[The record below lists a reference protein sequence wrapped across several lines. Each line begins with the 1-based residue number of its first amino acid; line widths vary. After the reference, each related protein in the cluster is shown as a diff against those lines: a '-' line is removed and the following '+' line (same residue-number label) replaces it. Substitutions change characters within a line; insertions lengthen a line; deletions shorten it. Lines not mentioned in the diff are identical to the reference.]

1 MLIGDRFTSAP
12 ATAPGDLA
20 AWLPAGGSALAASP
34 SGSALCARRA
44 GAATGATTAQHRVE
58 ESLVKIAP
66 GEKFSCFAFSRC
78 SAADDLPEELVL
90 GPGVVARRDLGIA
103 VGEHWPAWLG
113 SLTMNELKAIGLTFF
128 ATAASSRPEV
138 LDAENQALTRALD
151 YIWYGLLLQGVPSH
165 MEGFT
170 MTGAYVDGEIQVRL
184 FGHIRDYEPT
194 YDMPEFVPDVAA
206 LQRAAALG
214 EQLRRIDVPKAPD
227 WGRLRRGLRSLFR
240 GLREK
245 DGGERLHA
253 FVRALEA
260 LLKPDIGNTRNQ
272 FAHRAQ
278 TFARASAE
286 TRETLLQIFDIRSHV
301 EHVHLAIDALSGSEP
316 DRIAL
321 ANRRTRQVDALVRS
335 ALTRVLETDVLL
347 DVFRTDPTID
357 QFWAMTDAQRVAMWG
372 PRVDITAIA

>member
-1 MLIGDRFTSAP
+1 
-12 ATAPGDLA
+12 
-20 AWLPAGGSALAASP
+20 
-34 SGSALCARRA
+34 
-44 GAATGATTAQHRVE
+44 
-58 ESLVKIAP
+58 
-66 GEKFSCFAFSRC
+66 
-78 SAADDLPEELVL
+78 VL
-90 GPGVVARRDLGIA
+90 GTGVVVRRDLGIG

-113 SLTMNELKAIGLTFF
+113 SLTMDELKEISLAFF
-128 ATAASSRPEV
+128 ATAGSTRPVV

-170 MTGAYVDGEIQVRL
+170 MTGANIGGEIQVRQ
-184 FGHIRDYEPT
+184 FGRIRDYEPT
-194 YDMPEFVPDVAA
+194 YDMPEFLPGLAA

-214 EQLRRIDVPKAPD
+214 ERLRRIDVPKSPD

-301 EHVHLAIDALSGSEP
+301 EHVHPAIDALSGKEL

-321 ANRRTRQVDALVRS
+321 ANRRTRQVDTLVRS
-335 ALTRVLETDVLL
+335 ALTHVLETDALL
-347 DVFRTDPTID
+347 EVFRTDATID
-357 QFWAMTDAQRVAMWG
+357 QFWAIADDQRVTMWG
-372 PRVDITAIA
+372 SRVDVTTIA